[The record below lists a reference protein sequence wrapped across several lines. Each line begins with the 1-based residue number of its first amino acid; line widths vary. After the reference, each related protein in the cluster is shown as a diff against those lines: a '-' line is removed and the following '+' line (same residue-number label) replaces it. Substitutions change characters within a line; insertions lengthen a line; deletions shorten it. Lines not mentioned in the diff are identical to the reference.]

1 MGLYGFLTIFTYR
14 ITGNFCGVKFLRLW
28 SKKKTFNFCGFFFC
42 RLKILAPKEKMKIT
56 LCKNT
61 LLKIPIYIKNAK
73 REREQN
79 LQSNFKSS
87 CPMSLVVMIYTFS
100 RSMIVISIFFRC
112 QDFQSA
118 VISSSFS
125 KLVGIVVYGTVW
137 LFDNFHIPYNR

>member
-1 MGLYGFLTIFTYR
+1 VVYGTVWLFD
-14 ITGNFCGVKFLRLW
+14 NFH
-28 SKKKTFNFCGFFFC
+28 
-42 RLKILAPKEKMKIT
+42 
-56 LCKNT
+56 CKNT

-118 VISSSFS
+118 EKKSAKIKCLLFRP
-125 KLVGIVVYGTVW
+125 KPQKFHTAEITGYTVCENCQKAIQSHRP
-137 LFDNFHIPYNR
+137 LFLLI